1 MINKIKKLREE
12 TGAGVMDA
20 KKALAS
26 AGGDVA
32 GAKEILKRQGAVL
45 AGKKSE
51 RQTSAGIVE
60 AYSHMDKIGA
70 VVEVLC
76 ETDFVARNSEF
87 KELAHDLALQV
98 AAYEGN
104 DVEGLLKQE
113 YIKEPSLT
121 VKDLIDG
128 KIAKLGENIR
138 IGRFMRAVLG
148 K

>member
-32 GAKEILKRQGAVL
+32 KAKEILKRQGAVL
-45 AGKKSE
+45 AGKKGE

-148 K
+148 E